1 MNCSSIVLSLLFISV
16 VICIGMLFDVHDIL
30 IHYQFLKLVVANY
43 YWMALTGFFFFY
55 FVAVALSLPTSSMLS
70 LIGAAIFGWTVLPVI
85 VFAAT
90 LGALCVFLLAKT
102 VFQKVLTKK
111 VDQYLPVM
119 KSTFKE
125 TPIRWC
131 LTMRLIPFVPFW
143 AANILLAALG
153 MSPTTFFVATLL
165 GIIPGSIIYIGLG
178 TSLDIIFIQGRDVDI
193 STFVTPSIW
202 WPLAA
207 LGLLTAISTRFKY
220 RLNKEE

>member
-1 MNCSSIVLSLLFISV
+1 MSRSSVVLVLLFVSI

-30 IHYQFLKLVVANY
+30 VHYQFLKLVVANH
-43 YWMALTGFFFFY
+43 YWTALTGFFFFY
-55 FVAVALSLPTSSMLS
+55 FAAVALSLPTSSILS

-102 VFQKVLTKK
+102 VFRKALTKK
-111 VDQYLPVM
+111 VDHYLPVM
-119 KSTFKE
+119 TSTFKE

-165 GIIPGSIIYIGLG
+165 GIIPGSAIYIGLG
-178 TSLDIIFIQGRDVDI
+178 TSLDIVFIQGRDVDI
-193 STFVTPSIW
+193 SIFVMPSIW
-202 WPLAA
+202 WPLVA
-207 LGLLTAISTRFKY
+207 LGLLTALSTRFK
-220 RLNKEE
+220 RKLNKEE